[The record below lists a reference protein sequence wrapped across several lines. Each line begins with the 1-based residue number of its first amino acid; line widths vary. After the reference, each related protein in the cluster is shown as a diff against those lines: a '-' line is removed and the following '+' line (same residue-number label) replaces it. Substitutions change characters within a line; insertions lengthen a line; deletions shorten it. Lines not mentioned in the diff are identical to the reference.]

1 MGIPG
6 IVARQTQVGVEE
18 WEKHMAR
25 RKQTYGLHTI
35 KTKFFCMNLL
45 VDIRMRQS
53 NAPLHFL
60 SVKWRG
66 IIVLGNDSLI

>member
-35 KTKFFCMNLL
+35 KTKFFYMNL
-45 VDIRMRQS
+45 VGRHKD
-53 NAPLHFL
+53 APIECSFAHF
-60 SVKWRG
+60 VCKMERHYQAMC
-66 IIVLGNDSLI
+66 